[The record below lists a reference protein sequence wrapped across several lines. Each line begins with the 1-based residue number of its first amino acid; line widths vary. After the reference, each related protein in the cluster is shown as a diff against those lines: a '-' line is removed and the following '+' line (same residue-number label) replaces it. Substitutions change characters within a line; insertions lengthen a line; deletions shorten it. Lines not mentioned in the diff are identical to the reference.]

1 MNRDE
6 GGDVTRAIIGA
17 AIAVHE
23 VLGPGLLE
31 SSYDFCLAQEMHL
44 RKIPF
49 QRQVS
54 LPIDYR
60 GVKLDCVYRADYV
73 VAGSVVVELKA
84 VAAIDPVHE
93 AQLMTYMRWGG
104 RTVGLLINFNVAR
117 LKDGIRRRALS
128 LRPSALSAPLR

>member
-54 LPIDYR
+54 LPIEYR

-104 RTVGLLINFNVAR
+104 WTVGLLINFNVAR

>member
-104 RTVGLLINFNVAR
+104 WTVGLLINFNVAR

-128 LRPSALSAPLR
+128 LRPSAPSAPLR

>member
-104 RTVGLLINFNVAR
+104 WTVGLLINFNVAR
-117 LKDGIRRRALS
+117 LKDGIRRRTLS